1 MDNKN
6 KQDVENEI
14 SELKSHPD
22 GNGNPIE
29 FSIEYNNKFKFLIEN
44 MGKGLLFVDNDD
56 IIKFANKKFCTMLG
70 YEREEIIG
78 IKSESLL
85 THEED
90 KKLLREKHELRIK
103 GISDTYE
110 IRNRKKDNTE
120 IWVEVSGTTIHD
132 DEGNMI
138 GTAGLATDITDLVEK
153 RQSSIK
159 TQKILEVVSQCMEM
173 FLVSEDFEQTLSEVL
188 EKLRETTGVDRA
200 CIYENFENS
209 GEIFTNQVLE
219 SVSEGI
225 NPHINSPEYQG
236 IPFIKSGLG
245 RWVEQLQAGK
255 AVFRSCKTFP
265 DEERKALESLN
276 LKSVVALPIKV
287 SGRLWGFLGF
297 DELRSDRE
305 WTEAEI
311 ESLLK
316 AARGIGTGMEN
327 WLAKKNL
334 KKSEE
339 DFRRLFEFGPTGM
352 AVKTIDGKYI
362 RVNKVFCEILGYTN
376 EEITGRH
383 YGEFT
388 HPDDISKEIE
398 TAELLLTSKA
408 PYLQMEK
415 RYIGKTG
422 ETIEVIVQVSLEKDS
437 NGFPLYYFSQI
448 IDITQRK
455 KAELERSNIEKIYRA
470 IFENANDAIFI
481 EDENENIIDVNEDAC
496 RLTGYTRE
504 ELMGMRT
511 VDLQPKEY
519 EKYEMRE
526 DDRFDTQIVI
536 KSGAVLDVDLTVAK
550 IKQDDKVL
558 LISIV
563 RDITE
568 KKKSEQQM
576 KIAKEAAE
584 ESDRVK
590 SHFLAQMSH
599 EIRTPINA
607 ILGYTQL
614 IREQI
619 EQHLD
624 DELRSDF
631 DIIESASQRLMRT
644 IDLILRMSEIQ
655 TGNYQFIPRE
665 INLQTEI
672 LENLYKQFKISAEK
686 KGIKLVLNN
695 STDPA
700 IINGDEFSIMQ
711 IFSNLIG
718 NAIKYT
724 IEGSIVIDIE
734 RREKEICVKITDTGI
749 GISKEYIPHLFQL
762 FSQEEKGYTRKFEG
776 NGLGL
781 ALVKKYCEMNNATVD
796 VVSEKHKGSTFSV
809 HFPL

>member
-1 MDNKN
+1 MGNKST
-6 KQDVENEI
+6 KDRDEI
-14 SELKSHPD
+14 LKSRLD
-22 GNGNPIE
+22 GNGNPQE
-29 FSIEYNNKFKFLIEN
+29 FNIEYNNKFKFLIEN

-56 IIKFANKKFCTMLG
+56 VIRFANKKFCAMLG
-70 YEREEIIG
+70 YERDEIIG
-78 IKSESLL
+78 LKSESLL
-85 THEED
+85 VSDED
-90 KKLLREKHELRIK
+90 KKILKEKYTLRSK

-132 DEGNMI
+132 DDGIMI
-138 GTAGLATDITDLVEK
+138 GTAGLATDITDVVEK
-153 RQSSIK
+153 RKSSIK
-159 TQKILEVVSQCMEM
+159 THKILEVVSQCMEM
-173 FLVSEDFEQTLSEVL
+173 FLVSEDFEKTLKEVL
-188 EKLRETTGVDRA
+188 GKLRETTGVDRA
-200 CIYENFENS
+200 CIYENFENG
-209 GEIFTNQVLE
+209 GEIYTNQVME

-225 NPHINSPEYQG
+225 EPHINTPEFQG

-245 RWVEQLQAGK
+245 RWVELLQAGEP
-255 AVFRSCKTFP
+255 VFGSSKSFP
-265 DEERKALESLN
+265 EGEKKALEELN
-276 LKSVVALPIKV
+276 LKSVVALPIRV
-287 SGRLWGFLGF
+287 SGRWWGFLGF
-297 DELRSDRE
+297 DELNFDRQ

-311 ESLLK
+311 ESLVR

-352 AVKTIDGKYI
+352 AVKTIDGHYI

-376 EEITGRH
+376 EEITGQH
-383 YGEFT
+383 YGKYT
-388 HPDDISKEIE
+388 HPDDLFKEIE
-398 TAELLLTSKA
+398 TAELLLSSKA
-408 PYLQMEK
+408 PYQQLEK
-415 RYIGKTG
+415 RYIGKSG
-422 ETIEVIVQVSLEKDS
+422 EIIEAIVQVSLERDA

-455 KAELERSNIEKIYRA
+455 KAELERGNIEKIYRA

-481 EDENENIIDVNEDAC
+481 EDENENIIDVNEHAC
-496 RLTGYTRE
+496 GLTGYTRE
-504 ELMGMRT
+504 ELMEMRT

-526 DDRFDTQIVI
+526 DDRFDTQIVN
-536 KSGAVLDVDLTVAK
+536 KSGVVLDVDLTVTK
-550 IKQDDKVL
+550 IVQDDKVL

-563 RDITE
+563 RDITD
-568 KKKSEQQM
+568 KKKSQQQM

-584 ESDRVK
+584 ESDMVK

-619 EQHLD
+619 EPHLD

-665 INLQTEI
+665 INLETEI

-686 KGIKLVLNN
+686 KDLKLVLNN
-695 STDPA
+695 NADPA
-700 IINGDEFSIMQ
+700 VITGDEFSIMQ

-724 IEGSIVIDIE
+724 NEGSIHIDIV
-734 RREKEICVKITDTGI
+734 REDKELCVKIIDTGI

-781 ALVKKYCEMNNATVD
+781 ALVQKYCEMNNARID
-796 VVSEKHKGSTFSV
+796 VESEKHKGSTFMV
-809 HFPL
+809 CFPKE